1 MGWFVS
7 LQTADFTYNVV
18 MKRAIVLI
26 LDGVGIGALPD
37 ADRYGDIGSNT
48 LANLAGACGGLKLPV
63 LENLGLG
70 NIASIDGV
78 KRVPRPLASYGKMA
92 EISPGKDSTT
102 GHWELMGLVL
112 DQPFPVYPNGFPVE
126 IIKEFETRIGHR
138 VIGNVP
144 ASGTEIIKIMGEEH
158 IRSKKP
164 IVYTSA
170 DSVFQIACHVDV
182 FPLKELYGFCEIA
195 RDLLQGEHG
204 VARVIARPFAGKQPD
219 FYRTPDRR
227 DFSLPPFGPT
237 LLDLSKDQG
246 CEVIA
251 IGKVDNLFGNRGYTE
266 THHSVNNLE
275 CMDHVYRAMDRT
287 FKGLIIANFVQF
299 DMDWGHRNNIK
310 GFKDGLVEIDRPIG
324 RSVEMAH
331 QDDILMITA
340 DHGNDPTT
348 VSTDHSREFVPLL
361 AYFPGQE
368 GRDLGVRRSFA
379 DVARTIAQY
388 LGIDGIKHGE
398 SFLQ

>member
-1 MGWFVS
+1 MR
-7 LQTADFTYNVV
+7 
-18 MKRAIVLI
+18 RAIVLI

-37 ADRYGDIGSNT
+37 AERYGDTGSNT
-48 LANLAGACGGLKLPV
+48 LANLASACGGLKLPV

-112 DQPFPVYPNGFPVE
+112 DRPFPVYPDGFPTE
-126 IIKEFETRIGHR
+126 IIKEFEARIGHR
-138 VIGNVP
+138 VIGNIP
-144 ASGTEIIKIMGEEH
+144 ASGTEIIKTMGEEH
-158 IRSKKP
+158 IRSKRP

-182 FPLKELYGFCEIA
+182 FSLKELYGFCEIA
-195 RDLLQGEHG
+195 RNLLQGEHA

-324 RSVEMAH
+324 RSIEMVRK
-331 QDDILMITA
+331 DDILMITA

-348 VSTDHSREFVPLL
+348 VSTDHSREYVPLL
-361 AYFPGQE
+361 FYIPGQD
-368 GRDLGVRRSFA
+368 GRDLGVRSSFA
-379 DVARTIAQY
+379 DVARTIARY
-388 LGIDGIKHGE
+388 LSIDGIKHGE
-398 SFLQ
+398 NFLW